1 MLDKYQRLKK
11 GRMADAKGPP
21 PKKVRWSWRSSVGFL
36 WRGRG
41 VVKKRKQIHRVH
53 YDLEV
58 GSLWLYDL
66 YV

>member
-21 PKKVRWSWRSSVGFL
+21 PKKVRWSLLAALGFC
-36 WRGRG
+36 GGG
-41 VVKKRKQIHRVH
+41 VVFVKKRQQIHRVH